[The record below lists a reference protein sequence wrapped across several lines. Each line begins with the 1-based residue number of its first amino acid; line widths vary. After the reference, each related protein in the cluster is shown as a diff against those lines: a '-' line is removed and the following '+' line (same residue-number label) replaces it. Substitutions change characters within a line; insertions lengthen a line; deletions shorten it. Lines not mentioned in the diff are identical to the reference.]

1 MVELLSIYK
10 DNFKSLFIIDNN
22 NQYYKTFQAYDIKSD
37 KEVLLKLYD
46 KKLIDDGPRDLLLKQ
61 IKREEELTKKCK
73 CENVIELFE
82 VLETDISFIFVYELN
97 YKTLSEYLIDKMEL
111 MSDKDFFIKIIRSL
125 AEALKVL
132 NEQNIIHRDIKPNN
146 IYIKILKSEDFH
158 DVEKNCKL

>member
-1 MVELLSIYK
+1 MVELLSKYK
-10 DNFKSLFIIDNN
+10 DKFKSLFIFDNN
-22 NQYYKTFQAYDIKSD
+22 NQYYKTFQSEDIKSG

-46 KKLIDDGPRDLLLKQ
+46 KKLIDNGPRDLLLKQ

-82 VLETDISFIFVYELN
+82 VLETDISFIFVYELC

-111 MSDKDFFIKIIRSL
+111 MNDKDFFIKIVCSL
-125 AEALKVL
+125 AEAIKVL
-132 NEQNIIHRDIKPNN
+132 NEQNIIHRNIKPNN

-158 DVEKNCKL
+158 DVEKNCIL